1 MNILLTNDDGY
12 DSQGIVLLKNALS
25 MYHDV
30 YIMAPSGNR
39 SAISHCISMH
49 SSLKIKK
56 IAERVYSCSGSPA
69 DCVFT
74 SLETEIFPVKF
85 DCVISGINHG
95 PNLGTDIIY
104 SGTCAA
110 AREAAFLGFP
120 SIAVSLDFVHG
131 KIQSFDPMAVFI
143 RSHLEKLIS
152 LCKNSSFSSF
162 VNINAL
168 SLEVYKGAVFTE
180 ILSKRKY
187 SDSVTVTLDGE
198 DFIVSERDGYLI
210 EKTEEMSDESIV
222 KNGLISVSLVS
233 CEPESLKSVEPIVFS
248 V

>member
-1 MNILLTNDDGY
+1 
-12 DSQGIVLLKNALS
+12 
-25 MYHDV
+25 
-30 YIMAPSGNR
+30 
-39 SAISHCISMH
+39 
-49 SSLKIKK
+49 
-56 IAERVYSCSGSPA
+56 
-69 DCVFT
+69 
-74 SLETEIFPVKF
+74 
-85 DCVISGINHG
+85 
-95 PNLGTDIIY
+95 
-104 SGTCAA
+104 
-110 AREAAFLGFP
+110 
-120 SIAVSLDFVHG
+120 
-131 KIQSFDPMAVFI
+131 MAVFI
-143 RSHLEKLIS
+143 RSNLEKLIS

>member
-95 PNLGTDIIY
+95 SNLGTDIIY

-131 KIQSFDPMAVFI
+131 KIQFFDPMAVFI
-143 RSHLEKLIS
+143 RSNLEKLIS